1 MTAGRVR
8 VNGSVITEL
17 GARVDPRVD
26 IVEVDGV
33 AVHLSDQPAYLML
46 NKPVGVVTTMSDPQG
61 RPTVADL
68 VPRDPAGLFPVGRLD
83 RDTTGLLLFT
93 TDGDLAHRLLHPRY
107 HVQKIYRAWVER
119 TPDDDVVARLS
130 AGVELDD
137 GLTAP
142 ALARLVDAGPP
153 AEVELIISEGRK
165 RQVRRM
171 LQTVGHPVVS
181 LHRLGFG
188 PLALGDL
195 PLGKSRPLTT
205 EEVCALRRAVET
217 ED

>member
-8 VNGSVITEL
+8 VNGRVITEL

-46 NKPVGVVTTMSDPQG
+46 NKPVGVVTTMSDPQD

-68 VPRDPAGLFPVGRLD
+68 VPRGPAGLFPVGRLD
-83 RDTTGLLLFT
+83 RNTTGLLLFT

-119 TPDDDVVARLS
+119 TPDDDVLARLS

-153 AEVELIISEGRK
+153 AEVELVISEGRK

-205 EEVCALRRAVET
+205 EEVRALRCAVET